1 MVNHEL
7 NEPCARP
14 RKKLGFRILLEFF
27 FMFKMLASCLIIF
40 TICIGI
46 DWCRKQ
52 MFELVEINRTVRLI
66 SKKIESVIKHAVV
79 TFASS

>member
-27 FMFKMLASCLIIF
+27 YVQNVSELLDYFHNMYRYRLVQKKI
-40 TICIGI
+40 
-46 DWCRKQ
+46 
-52 MFELVEINRTVRLI
+52 FELVGINRTVRMI
-66 SKKIESVIKHAVV
+66 SEKIESVIKRAVV
-79 TFASS
+79 SFASS